1 MIDLDSLR
9 LPAHPRSA
17 RYDPAWMVA
26 GCMGPN
32 PLWLLEDLLAD
43 LPLRTGDRVLDLG
56 CGQGLTSVFLAR
68 EYGVQV
74 FACDLWVKPAENLRR
89 FTEAGVDDRV
99 FPLHAEARDLKFA
112 KGFFDAAISVDSYQ
126 YYGTDALY
134 LSYLAPFVRKGGYV
148 GIAVPGLQRE
158 IEAPPEWLLPYWES
172 DFAVFHSADWWRSH
186 WTRPGQVE
194 VISVKEAQDAVR
206 NWRTWS
212 LACAEHSASD
222 FVRKMS
228 VETVGMLDAD
238 AGRTFAFP
246 LLVAR
251 V

>member
-1 MIDLDSLR
+1 MIAPDSLR
-9 LPAHPRSA
+9 LPAYPRSA
-17 RYDPAWMVA
+17 AYDPAWMVA

-74 FACDLWVKPAENLRR
+74 FACDLWVKPTENLRR

-99 FPLHAEARDLKFA
+99 FPIHAEARDLKFA
-112 KGFFDAAISVDSYQ
+112 RGFFDAVISVDSYQ

-134 LSYLAPFVRKGGYV
+134 LSYLAPFVRAGGHI
-148 GIAVPGLQRE
+148 GIAVPGLLAE
-158 IEAPPEWLLPYWES
+158 IDTPPAWLLPFWES
-172 DFAVFHSADWWRSH
+172 DFAVFHSADWWRAH
-186 WTRPGQVE
+186 WARLGLVDIVSVREAKGAVE
-194 VISVKEAQDAVR
+194 
-206 NWRTWS
+206 NWRAFS
-212 LACAEHSASD
+212 QVCAEHSGSD
-222 FVRKMS
+222 FVRRMS
-228 VETVGMLDAD
+228 AETVEMLDAD

-251 V
+251 T